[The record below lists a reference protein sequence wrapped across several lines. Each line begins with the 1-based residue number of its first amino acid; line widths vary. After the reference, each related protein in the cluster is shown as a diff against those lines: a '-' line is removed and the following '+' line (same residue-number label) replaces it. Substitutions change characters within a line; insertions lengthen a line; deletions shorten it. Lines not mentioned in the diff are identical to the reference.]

1 MVQARCNSSLNENN
15 GTKDG
20 QKLMNSAKKK
30 KKKRTFTGVS
40 EEELVNR
47 AVKEGPQIPGL
58 HNWIIVGAI
67 G

>member
-1 MVQARCNSSLNENN
+1 MKIMA
-15 GTKDG
+15 
-20 QKLMNSAKKK
+20 QKMDKNWWIQQKK
-30 KKKRTFTGVS
+30 KKKRTLTGVS